1 MCEQMGGWAK
11 FAEVLALAV
20 RAIAHDNRIFAS
32 RKTKGHFMQHVRLL
46 KLAVAAFIAGVGA
59 LTAGS
64 AAAEDVNM
72 WDGQWHFEVSPYAWV
87 PWMYTTV
94 QLPPIAGG
102 GNPTEEVQPSQYL
115 KYVKAGALFDASVR
129 KGDWG
134 LWTDLVYLNLQNSAS
149 HERQINLPGL
159 LPGAPATLPIIRTT
173 ESGIRAAIWTLA
185 PTYTVMNNDVGTLD
199 VMVGL
204 RYTSLSISFAYNF
217 TAPPLPLQRGG
228 GFWPSSDSTDGLIGI
243 KGSLRLSSD
252 GKWFLPYE
260 ADVGDGSKNWQYN
273 AVVGAGYHFHWG
285 DVTLAARNLTY
296 QISDKP
302 VLEKVRMTGPVLG
315 FTFRW

>member
-1 MCEQMGGWAK
+1 
-11 FAEVLALAV
+11 
-20 RAIAHDNRIFAS
+20 
-32 RKTKGHFMQHVRLL
+32 MQHVRSL
-46 KLAVAAFIAGVGA
+46 KLGVAAFIAVVGA

-64 AAAEDVNM
+64 AAAEAVNM
-72 WDGQWHFEVSPYAWV
+72 WDGQWHFDVTPYAWV
-87 PWMYTTV
+87 PWLYTTV

-102 GNPTEEVQPSQYL
+102 GNPTQEVQPSQYL
-115 KYVKAGALFDASVR
+115 KYVQMGALFDASVR

-134 LWTDLVYLNLQNSAS
+134 LWTDLVYLNLQANNS
-149 HERQINLPGL
+149 HVREIGVPGF
-159 LPGAPATLPIIRTT
+159 PATLSVTRTIDT
-173 ESGIRAAIWTLA
+173 GVRAAIWTLA

-204 RYTSLSISFAYNF
+204 RYTSVRISIAYEF
-217 TAPPLPLQRGG
+217 TAPPFPLMRGG
-228 GFWPSSDSTDGLIGI
+228 GFWPSTDSTDGLIGI

-260 ADVGDGSKNWQYN
+260 ADVADGSKNWQYN

-296 QISDKP
+296 QVSDKP
-302 VLEKVRMTGPVLG
+302 VLEKVRLTGPVLG

>member
-1 MCEQMGGWAK
+1 MHHVK
-11 FAEVLALAV
+11 FLKLGAATAILGLAV
-20 RAIAHDNRIFAS
+20 FAS
-32 RKTKGHFMQHVRLL
+32 
-46 KLAVAAFIAGVGA
+46 
-59 LTAGS
+59 GS

-72 WDGQWHFEVSPYAWV
+72 WDGQWHFEVTPYAWV

-115 KYVKAGALFDASVR
+115 KYLKTGALFDASVR

-173 ESGIRAAIWTLA
+173 ESGVRAAIWTLA

-260 ADVGDGSKNWQYN
+260 ADVADGSKNWQYN